1 MIPSSAYIAVGQY
14 LLKKSREHDLNID
27 KKEKE
32 KETETDT
39 YGDIIYNALL
49 DLCADEFIDFVL
61 WLQT

>member
-14 LLKKSREHDLNID
+14 LLKKSLEHDLNID
-27 KKEKE
+27 KKE

-39 YGDIIYNALL
+39 YGDIIYNALR
-49 DLCADEFIDFVL
+49 DLGADEFIDFVL

>member
-32 KETETDT
+32 TDT
-39 YGDIIYNALL
+39 YGDIIYNALR
-49 DLCADEFIDFVL
+49 DLGADEFIDFVL

>member
-27 KKEKE
+27 KT
-32 KETETDT
+32 ETETYT
-39 YGDIIYNALL
+39 YGDIIYNALR
-49 DLCADEFIDFVL
+49 DLGADEFIDFVL